1 MNTKT
6 TYLSLLF
13 AALLALASCA
23 KNDNDGGPA
32 AADVTLHFTN
42 TFKETPIVLGDA
54 TSATATVNTSAS
66 GQEHHFAELKYVVSN
81 IRLVTADGREI
92 PYHSND
98 LDRGALVVDQA
109 KPQTLTYVLHGIPAG
124 EYRQLKFG
132 LGVPVELNTLD
143 EVRFPAFYA
152 AAGANDTE
160 MMWEWGTGYRFTKI
174 EGFYGADHQ
183 PLSIHTGS
191 TKGGDKDD
199 PSTWNWEQGVD
210 AYRDITLN
218 LGTAAVVG
226 ASATEITIRA
236 DFDHLL
242 SGTNTITLGGD
253 NAKPDVI
260 HTAKNM
266 VLFVDN
272 LGGDGTSGNAGMF
285 SITEVVNR

>member
-1 MNTKT
+1 MNTRT
-6 TYLSLLF
+6 TYLPVLF

-23 KNDNDGGPA
+23 KNDNNGGA
-32 AADVTLHFTN
+32 TAADVTLHFTN

-54 TSATATVNTSAS
+54 TSTTATVNTSVS
-66 GQEHHFAELKYVVSN
+66 GQEHHFSELKYVVSN

-92 PYHSND
+92 PYHSDD
-98 LDRGALVVDQA
+98 LDQGALVVDQA

-132 LGVPVELNTLD
+132 LGVPVNLNTLD

-191 TKGGDKDD
+191 TVTGTDGEPD
-199 PSTWNWEQGVD
+199 TYTQGVD
-210 AYRDITLN
+210 AYRDITLD
-218 LGTAAVVG
+218 LSTAAIVG
-226 ASATEITIRA
+226 ASAPRIAIRA

-242 SGTNTITLGGD
+242 SGTNTITLGDD
-253 NAKPDVI
+253 NAKPDV
-260 HTAKNM
+260 HSAVNM
-266 VLFVDN
+266 LLFVDN
-272 LGGDGTSGNAGMF
+272 LGGDGTSDKAGLF